1 MRLKEKFLLFFNRKL
16 LLAFIIAFFAF
27 IFFSRSVPT
36 RIGAEKKP
44 LVKHEWPNR
53 PVELD
58 PDKEPNYRMD
68 FNFYTGM
75 FVEMMTADIR
85 NGKLYKVFR
94 GSPGYIG
101 HSTVYYFENDRIVG
115 VVSKGSPAVEN
126 YGMGKHMIS
135 VCPQDLDI
143 NRIILQKG
151 KIVSWVKRDGKPL
164 PFAYQTFKT
173 QERSLKELEKYYTNL
188 VKYRKGWTLE
198 KFHQD
203 TVYHPVLQALH
214 CGNATEA
221 LRLFAQVNVA
231 SASPELFNQI
241 AMLAVESNN
250 REMLQLALQSKFEP
264 KSKTAIRT
272 LCLASWL
279 GYFDM
284 VKTLVDSGVP
294 ADVKDNDEHYPV
306 EYAICNGNLPLFK
319 FLFDKISLKKRDP
332 YFLREFSYSL
342 LLKASTF
349 ARLKIADALL
359 EYGCHTLLKDFQVA
373 GVLCAAASGESE
385 QFFKFL
391 LDSKFNA
398 KLNGQ
403 ALQTALRAAVIAEN
417 VKSIEILLE
426 LGVNPDSP
434 DDDKKTTLML
444 LLYRSNCSAKGK
456 EIVRMLIAAG
466 ADLQASDRWGK
477 TVWQYAAHQKDQEVL
492 SMILPMSAK
501 DSDDSLAIAFEK
513 ATEKYNFPAME
524 HILQNHPDFKLE
536 IQGKEAFKSSLKF
549 NRIQVIDWF
558 FRMGFDLQKAS
569 IKAPMTIYLKN
580 IDQYSSWN
588 EENILNLLLE
598 NGAQVNETDEIFASA
613 LDYIW
618 LSNCQW
624 KNKGIAFLENAGGKD
639 SFVAAILQGDID
651 KVQSFTNLKKR
662 LKIKDKRNNNLLHF
676 CAREGQAKSISYLV
690 KAGMPVDAKNDDFKT
705 PLWLAIE
712 FDRLEAAEALH
723 YNGAQIDARNE
734 NGETILYEEVK
745 TASPQAVEF
754 LLKNGASLY
763 PKTKHRWSGPVIGR
777 LLCHP
782 GFEKRTEVAEILL
795 KYGAQVDS
803 PDHTDS
809 MLHNAA
815 SMDWKEDVVWL
826 LNHGARINA
835 LNEEGHTPL
844 DSALRLKRF
853 EMADFLRSLGAK
865 TAKELTK

>member
-1 MRLKEKFLLFFNRKL
+1 MRLKEKFLLLFNRRL
-16 LLAFIIAFFAF
+16 LLAISVAFSAF
-27 IFFSRSVPT
+27 LFFSQRAPT
-36 RIGAEKKP
+36 IIGAEKK
-44 LVKHEWPNR
+44 LVVKHEWPNR

-58 PDKEPNYRMD
+58 PDKEPDYRMD
-68 FNFYTGM
+68 FKFYTGM

-85 NGKLYKVFR
+85 NGKLYKIFR

-126 YGMGKHMIS
+126 YGMGKRMIS
-135 VCPQDLDI
+135 VRPQDLDI
-143 NRIILQKG
+143 NRVLLRKG
-151 KIVSWVKRDGKPL
+151 KIVSWVKRDGQPL
-164 PFAYQTFKT
+164 PFAYQTFKA

-188 VKYRKGWTLE
+188 VKYRESWTLE

-203 TVYHPVLQALH
+203 AVYHPVLQALH
-214 CGNATEA
+214 CGNASEA
-221 LRLFAQVNVA
+221 HRLFAQINVA

-241 AMLAVESNN
+241 AMLSVESNN
-250 REMLQLALQSKFEP
+250 SEMLQLALQSKFEP

-284 VKTLVDSGVP
+284 VKALVDSGVP
-294 ADVKDNDEHYPV
+294 ADVKDYDEHYPV
-306 EYAICNGNLPLFK
+306 EYAICSGNLPLFK
-319 FLFDKISLKKRDP
+319 FLFDKVSLEKRDP

-342 LLKASTF
+342 MLKASTF
-349 ARLKIADALL
+349 ARLEIADALL

-373 GVLCAAASGESE
+373 RVLCAAASGESE
-385 QFFKFL
+385 EFFKFL
-391 LDSKFNA
+391 LESKFKA
-398 KLNGQ
+398 KLDEQSLQ
-403 ALQTALRAAVIAEN
+403 AALRSAVMAEN
-417 VKSIEILLE
+417 VKSVEILLG

-444 LLYRSNCSAKGK
+444 LLYRSNCSAKSK
-456 EIVRMLIAAG
+456 EIIRMLIAAG
-466 ADLQASDRWGK
+466 ANLQSSDRWGK

-492 SMILPMSAK
+492 GMILPPSEE
-501 DSDDSLAIAFEK
+501 DTDDSLAIAFEK
-513 ATEKYNFPAME
+513 AAENYNFPAME
-524 HILQNHPDFKLE
+524 HILLNHPDFKLE
-536 IQGKEAFKSSLKF
+536 NQGKKAFASSLKF

-558 FRMGFDLQKAS
+558 FRRGFDLQKAS

-580 IDQYSSWN
+580 IDKYSSWN
-588 EENILNLLLE
+588 EENILSLLLE

-613 LDYIW
+613 LDYLW
-618 LSNCQW
+618 LSNCEW
-624 KNKGIAFLENAGGKD
+624 KNDGIAFLENAGGKD

-651 KVQSFTNLKKR
+651 KVQSFTNLKER
-662 LKIKDKRNNNLLHF
+662 LKIKDKRGNNLLHL
-676 CAREGQAKSISYLV
+676 CAREGQAKLISYLV
-690 KAGMPVDAKNDDFKT
+690 EAGIPVDEKNDDLKT

-712 FDRLEAAEALH
+712 FDQLEAARVLH
-723 YNGAQIDARNE
+723 DKGAQIDARNE

-754 LLKNGASLY
+754 LLKNGASLF

-777 LLCHP
+777 LLCNP

-835 LNEEGHTPL
+835 LNEKGRTPL

-865 TAKELTK
+865 TAEELNK